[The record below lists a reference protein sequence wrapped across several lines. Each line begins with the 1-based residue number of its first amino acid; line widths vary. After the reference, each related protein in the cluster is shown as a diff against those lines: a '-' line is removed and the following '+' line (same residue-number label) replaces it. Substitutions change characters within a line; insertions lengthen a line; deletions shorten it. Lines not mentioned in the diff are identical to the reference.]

1 MYGSGSCNINMK
13 YNPGYVAIDTIKK
26 NHTNKTNLVKKISG
40 VKIKPHTTPV
50 SNQSFEVPF
59 ITVDSGE
66 RVYSPCEIPLK
77 QSFPKVKLILTL
89 SAVMLVSGGA
99 VYGVNHAL
107 RSGGGGVQGSN
118 IGGRYAGE
126 DSGTGLEVKHSV
138 AHPVAPKSFNL
149 IVDFNSILNR
159 GMPISQEVKASIGL
173 KAIDDYNQ
181 SVGKLSSPVSK
192 YVFEMVKKSIK
203 KDIIQVLS
211 DFDETIDQNNK
222 WLNTANS
229 HNKPSIQERIN
240 KFEAARDEVKQ
251 LRKDINNLEMSSR
264 FNIKLKAKALI
275 ILIGNFRQK
284 YDYVKLANS
293 VSSETPLNMFS
304 LSQSLDSR
312 IARLQKL
319 TG

>member
-1 MYGSGSCNINMK
+1 MYGSGSCNIK

-26 NHTNKTNLVKKISG
+26 NHTNKTNLVKKISE

-59 ITVDSGE
+59 LMVNTGE
-66 RVYSPCEIPLK
+66 RVYVPCEMPDK
-77 QSFPKVKLILTL
+77 QSFPKVKFLLTL
-89 SAVMLVSGGA
+89 SAVMLISGGA
-99 VYGVNHAL
+99 IYGVNRAL
-107 RSGGGGVQGSN
+107 RSGGGAVN
-118 IGGRYAGE
+118 GGNLGMRPGPSA
-126 DSGTGLEVKHSV
+126 SGTEFEAKHLV
-138 AHPVAPKSFNL
+138 AHPIAPKSDNL
-149 IVDFNSILNR
+149 VFDINAFSDR
-159 GMPISQEVKASIGL
+159 GFRTQQEGKTGIGVKAIN
-173 KAIDDYNQ
+173 DYNQ
-181 SVGKLSSPVSK
+181 GISKKSSPPRKLIFGEVKLS
-192 YVFEMVKKSIK
+192 IN
-203 KDIIQVLS
+203 KDILQVLS

-240 KFEAARDEVKQ
+240 KFEAARDEVQQ